1 MDDVF
6 RDRKVLYPAFKR
18 FRIEFSW
25 GVFPTHFAHGH
36 FLGEGQEGEGAAGE
50 GPEDGAAGV
59 AGEGA
64 AGEGPE
70 AGAAGVAGEGAAGEG
85 PGAGVAAGPGEGEGP
100 GGLGAGVAGGE
111 ALPPP
116 MRLPNPAE
124 FSIGRTFRNVSSFG
138 GMIQQMR
145 NTRRSTKRTI
155 SL

>member
-1 MDDVF
+1 MF
-6 RDRKVLYPAFKR
+6 RDRKVLYPAFRR

-36 FLGEGQEGEGAAGE
+36 FLGEGQDGDVAGEGAGVEGEGAAG
-50 GPEDGAAGV
+50 V
-59 AGEGA
+59 
-64 AGEGPE
+64 
-70 AGAAGVAGEGAAGEG
+70 
-85 PGAGVAAGPGEGEGP
+85 
-100 GGLGAGVAGGE
+100 AGVAGGGIE
-111 ALPPP
+111 GIEGVEGVAAGVAADVEGVEGVEGGEGLAAVPPP
-116 MRLPNPAE
+116 LPIRLPNPAE